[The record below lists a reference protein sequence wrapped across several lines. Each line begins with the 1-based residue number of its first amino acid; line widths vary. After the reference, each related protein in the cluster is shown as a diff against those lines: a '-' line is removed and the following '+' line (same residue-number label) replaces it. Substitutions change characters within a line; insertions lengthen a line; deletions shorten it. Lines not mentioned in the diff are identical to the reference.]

1 MSPMITLKR
10 NDPIT
15 FDDKLPLIPLREVVV
30 FPYMEYPLIIARDA
44 SIKALE
50 HGVNNDRLLFLT
62 AQRNPDI
69 ETPEKGDVHRTGI
82 VARILQVVKLPNNL
96 IRVLVEGIVRARV
109 VRFLSSD
116 PYMRV
121 KIALVE
127 ETDDNQA
134 EVQARLRTVVDQFS
148 EYIKLNQQAPDEIL
162 LSLQNMDDAQR
173 LADTMSAFIQQSPQV
188 KQRLIEA
195 PSIIEQLDE
204 LAAIL
209 ATELEILEI
218 KNHLDGEVRD
228 RITKS
233 QREFFLQEQMRVI
246 KQELGELED
255 LPENLGGLAQ
265 QVADAKMPKEAHEK
279 AMTELE
285 KLQQMHPTSPEATVI
300 RNYLEWLVEVPWRK
314 RTRDRQDI
322 GRVASVLDADHYGL
336 EKPKEH
342 ILEYLSVIQLTR
354 HLKGPILCLV
364 GPPGVGKT
372 SLGRSIAHAMGRKF
386 VRMSLGGVHDEAEI
400 RGHRRT
406 YIGSMPGRIIQAMRR
421 AGTVNPV
428 ILLDEVDK
436 LGRDVRGDPAS
447 ALLEVL
453 DPEQNNTFNDHY
465 LEVDYDLSRV
475 LFLTTANT
483 TDTIPPALNDRMEI
497 LELPGYLETQK
508 LAIAQGFLV
517 PKQIEAHGLK
527 KERVTFRKDA
537 LLGII
542 REYTREA
549 GVRGLERHIAAIC
562 RKLARKVVEGSARK
576 RMQVTRKQ
584 LSNYLGVPRYLDSE
598 VMKQD
603 SVGLATGLAW
613 TQSGGDIL
621 TIEVS
626 VLNRRGSGRLTL
638 TGQLGEVMQESAHA
652 ALTYARSRAASLG
665 LEPDFYK
672 NVEIHVHMPE
682 GAIPKDG
689 PSAGITIA
697 TALCSALTGVP
708 VRCDIAMTGEIT
720 LRGNVLPI
728 GGLNE
733 KLIAALRAGI
743 REVLIPLRNRKDL
756 VDVPPEVKGEI
767 EICPVSTMDEV
778 LKRTMGIHVVE
789 SPVPAL
795 IPSPSVAQPAIKPV

>member
-1 MSPMITLKR
+1 MITLNR
-10 NDPIT
+10 NEPIT

-62 AQRNPDI
+62 AQRNADI
-69 ETPEKGDVHRTGI
+69 EQPAKEDVHRTGI
-82 VARILQVVKLPNNL
+82 VARILQVVKLPNGL
-96 IRVLVEGIVRARV
+96 IRVLVEGIVRARI
-109 VRFLSSD
+109 VRFLSTD

-121 KIALVE
+121 KITLVE
-127 ETDDNQA
+127 ETGDTEA
-134 EVQARLRTVVDQFS
+134 EVQARLRTVVDQFT

-173 LADTMSAFIQQSPQV
+173 LVDTMSAFIQQSPQV

-204 LAAIL
+204 LAALL

-218 KNHLDGEVRD
+218 KNQLDGEVRD

-255 LPENLGGLAQ
+255 LPENPDGLAQ
-265 QVADAKMPKEAHEK
+265 QIADAKMPKEAHEK
-279 AMTELE
+279 AMNELE

-314 RTRDRQDI
+314 RTRDSRDI

-372 SLGRSIAHAMGRKF
+372 SLGRSVARAMGRKF

-421 AGTVNPV
+421 AKSVNPV

-453 DPEQNNTFNDHY
+453 DPEQNNAFNDHY

-475 LFLTTANT
+475 LFITTANT
-483 TDTIPPALNDRMEI
+483 TETIPPALNDRMEI

-508 LAIAQGFLV
+508 LAIAKEFLV
-517 PKQIEAHGLK
+517 PKQIKAHGLK

-537 LLGII
+537 LLTVI

-549 GVRGLERHIAAIC
+549 GVRGLERHIAAVC
-562 RKLARKVVEGSARK
+562 RKLARKVVEGKSGK
-576 RMQVTRKQ
+576 RMQVTRNQ
-584 LSNYLGVPRYLDSE
+584 LSGYLGVPRYLDSE
-598 VMKQD
+598 VVKQD
-603 SVGLATGLAW
+603 SVGIATGLAW

-626 VLNRRGSGRLTL
+626 VLNRRGAGRLTL

-743 REVLIPLRNRKDL
+743 KEVAIPLRNRKDL
-756 VDVPPEVKGEI
+756 VDVPPEVKDGI
-767 EICPVSTMDEV
+767 EIIPVSTMDEV
-778 LKRTMGIHVVE
+778 LKRTMGMTVVE
-789 SPVPAL
+789 SRVPAL
-795 IPSPSVAQPAIKPV
+795 LPAQSVTQPSIKPV

>member
-1 MSPMITLKR
+1 MITLKR
-10 NDPIT
+10 TDPIT

-50 HGVNNDRLLFLT
+50 QGVNNDRLLFLT

-69 ETPEKGDVHRTGI
+69 ENPAKEDVHRTGI
-82 VARILQVVKLPNNL
+82 VARILQVVKLPNGL
-96 IRVLVEGIVRARV
+96 IRVLVEGIVRARI
-109 VRFLSSD
+109 VRFLSAD

-127 ETDDNQA
+127 ETEDSQA

-173 LADTMSAFIQQSPQV
+173 LVDTMSAFIQQSPQV

-195 PSIIEQLDE
+195 PSIVEQLDE

-218 KNHLDGEVRD
+218 KNQLDGEVRD
-228 RITKS
+228 RIHKS

-246 KQELGELED
+246 KQELGELEE

-265 QVADAKMPKEAHEK
+265 QIADAKMPKEAHEK
-279 AMTELE
+279 AMNELE

-300 RNYLEWLVEVPWRK
+300 RNYLEWVVEVPWRK
-314 RTRDRQDI
+314 RTRDNRDI
-322 GRVASVLDADHYGL
+322 AKVESVLDADHYGL

-372 SLGRSIAHAMGRKF
+372 SLGRSIARAMGRKF

-453 DPEQNNTFNDHY
+453 DPEQNNAFNDHY

-508 LAIAQGFLV
+508 LAIARGFLV

-527 KERVTFRKDA
+527 KERVTFRKDT
-537 LLGII
+537 LLAVI

-549 GVRGLERHIAAIC
+549 GVRGLERHIAAVC
-562 RKLARKVVEGSARK
+562 RKLARKVVEGKSGK
-576 RMQVTRKQ
+576 GMQVTRRQ
-584 LSNYLGVPRYLDSE
+584 LSDYLGVPRYLDSE
-598 VMKQD
+598 VVKQD

-626 VLNRRGSGRLTL
+626 VLNRRGNGRLTL
-638 TGQLGEVMQESAHA
+638 TGQLGDVMRESAHA

-665 LEPDFYK
+665 LDPDFYK

-733 KLIAALRAGI
+733 KLIAARRAGI
-743 REVLIPLRNRKDL
+743 REVAIPIRNRKDL
-756 VDVPPEVKGEI
+756 VDVPPEVKEGLDLR
-767 EICPVSTMDEV
+767 PVATMDEV
-778 LKRTMGIHVVE
+778 LKRAMGITVVE
-789 SPVPAL
+789 SHVPAL
-795 IPSPSVAQPAIKPV
+795 LPNQAVAQPAIKPL

>member
-1 MSPMITLKR
+1 MITLNR
-10 NDPIT
+10 NEPIT

-69 ETPEKGDVHRTGI
+69 EQPAKGDVHRTGI
-82 VARILQVVKLPNNL
+82 VARILQVVKLPNGL
-96 IRVLVEGIVRARV
+96 IRVLVEGIVRARI
-109 VRFLSSD
+109 VRFLSTE

-121 KIALVE
+121 KITLVE
-127 ETDDNQA
+127 EAEDTEA
-134 EVQARLRTVVDQFS
+134 EVQARLRTVVDQFT

-173 LADTMSAFIQQSPQV
+173 LVDTMSAFIQQSPQV

-204 LAAIL
+204 LAALL

-218 KNHLDGEVRD
+218 KNQLDGEVRD

-255 LPENLGGLAQ
+255 MPENPDGLAQ
-265 QVADAKMPKEAHEK
+265 QIADAKMPKEAHEK
-279 AMTELE
+279 AMNELE

-314 RTRDRQDI
+314 RTRDSRDI

-372 SLGRSIAHAMGRKF
+372 SLGRSVARAMGRKF

-421 AGTVNPV
+421 AKTVNPV

-453 DPEQNNTFNDHY
+453 DPEQNNAFNDHY

-475 LFLTTANT
+475 LFITTANT
-483 TDTIPPALNDRMEI
+483 TETIPPALNDRMEI

-508 LAIAQGFLV
+508 LAIAKEFLV
-517 PKQIEAHGLK
+517 PKQITAHGLK

-537 LLGII
+537 LLSVI

-549 GVRGLERHIAAIC
+549 GVRGLERHIAAVC
-562 RKLARKVVEGSARK
+562 RKLARKVVEGKSGK
-576 RMQVTRKQ
+576 RMQVTRNQ
-584 LSNYLGVPRYLDSE
+584 LSGYLGVPRYLDSE
-598 VMKQD
+598 VVKQD
-603 SVGLATGLAW
+603 SVGIATGLAW

-626 VLNRRGSGRLTL
+626 VLNRRGAGRLTL

-743 REVLIPLRNRKDL
+743 KEVAIPHRNRKDL
-756 VDVPPEVKGEI
+756 VDVPPEVKDGI
-767 EICPVSTMDEV
+767 EIIPVSTMDEV
-778 LKRTMGIHVVE
+778 LKRTMGMTVVE
-789 SPVPAL
+789 SRVPAL
-795 IPSPSVAQPAIKPV
+795 LPAQSVTQPSIKPV

>member
-1 MSPMITLKR
+1 MMITLQR
-10 NDPIT
+10 SDPIT

-69 ETPEKGDVHRTGI
+69 ENPAKEDVHRTGI
-82 VARILQVVKLPNNL
+82 VARILQVVKLPNGL
-96 IRVLVEGIVRARV
+96 IRVLVEGIVRARIS
-109 VRFLSSD
+109 RFLSVD

-121 KIALVE
+121 KITLVE
-127 ETDDNQA
+127 ETDIKKA
-134 EVQARLRTVVDQFS
+134 EVQARLRTVVDQFT

-162 LSLQNMDDAQR
+162 LSLQNMDDDRR
-173 LADTMSAFIQQSPQV
+173 LVDTISAFIQQTPQV

-204 LAAIL
+204 LATIL

-218 KNHLDGEVRD
+218 KNQLDGEVRE
-228 RITKS
+228 RIHKS

-255 LPENLGGLAQ
+255 MPEGLGGLAQ

-279 AMTELE
+279 AMNELD

-300 RNYLEWLVEVPWRK
+300 RNYLEWLTEVPWRK
-314 RTRDRQDI
+314 RTRDNRNIVQ
-322 GRVASVLDADHYGL
+322 VESVLDADHYGL

-372 SLGRSIAHAMGRKF
+372 SLGRSIGRAMGRKF

-428 ILLDEVDK
+428 ILLEEVDK

-453 DPEQNNTFNDHY
+453 DPEQNNAFNDHY

-483 TDTIPPALNDRMEI
+483 TDTIPPALNDRMEV

-508 LAIAQGFLV
+508 LAIARGFLV
-517 PKQIEAHGLK
+517 PKQVETHGLK
-527 KERVTFRKDA
+527 KERITFRKDA
-537 LLGII
+537 LLAIV

-549 GVRGLERHIAAIC
+549 GVRGLERHIAAVC
-562 RKLARKVVEGSARK
+562 RKLARRVVEGRSTGK
-576 RMQVTRKQ
+576 RMQVTHNQ
-584 LSNYLGVPRYLDSE
+584 LSNYLGVPRF
-598 VMKQD
+598 QD
-603 SVGLATGLAW
+603 SDVVKQNSVGVATGLAW

-626 VLNRRGSGRLTL
+626 ILNRHGAGRLTL
-638 TGQLGEVMQESAHA
+638 TGQLGDVMRESAHA
-652 ALTYARSRAASLG
+652 ALTYARSRSASLG
-665 LEPDFYK
+665 LKPDFYK

-743 REVLIPLRNRKDL
+743 REVAIPDRNRKDL
-756 VDVPPEVKGEI
+756 VDVPPEVKNEI
-767 EICPVSTMDEV
+767 DIRPVSTMDEV
-778 LKRTMGIHVVE
+778 LKRAMGITVVE
-789 SPVPAL
+789 SHVPAL
-795 IPSPSVAQPAIKPV
+795 LPNQAVVQPSIKPL

>member
-1 MSPMITLKR
+1 M
-10 NDPIT
+10 
-15 FDDKLPLIPLREVVV
+15 
-30 FPYMEYPLIIARDA
+30 
-44 SIKALE
+44 
-50 HGVNNDRLLFLT
+50 
-62 AQRNPDI
+62 
-69 ETPEKGDVHRTGI
+69 HRTGI
-82 VARILQVVKLPNNL
+82 VARILQVVKLPNGL
-96 IRVLVEGIVRARV
+96 IRVLVEGVVRARV
-109 VRFLSSD
+109 VRFLSAD

-127 ETDDNQA
+127 EADDNKA

-173 LADTMSAFIQQSPQV
+173 LVDTMSAFVQQSPQV

-218 KNHLDGEVRD
+218 KNQLDGEVRE
-228 RITKS
+228 RIHKS

-255 LPENLGGLAQ
+255 SPENLGGLAQ
-265 QVADAKMPKEAHEK
+265 QIADAKMPKEAHEK
-279 AMTELE
+279 AMNELE

-300 RNYLEWLVEVPWRK
+300 RNYLEWIVEVPWRK
-314 RTRDRQDI
+314 RTRDNRDI
-322 GRVASVLDADHYGL
+322 VKVESVLNTDHYGL

-372 SLGRSIAHAMGRKF
+372 SLGRSIARAMGRKF

-453 DPEQNNTFNDHY
+453 DPEQNSAFSDHY

-497 LELPGYLETQK
+497 LDLPGYLETQK
-508 LAIAQGFLV
+508 LAIAGGFLV

-527 KERVTFRKDA
+527 QEGIVFRKDA
-537 LLGII
+537 LLDII
-542 REYTREA
+542 RKYTREA
-549 GVRGLERHIAAIC
+549 GVRGLERHIAAVC
-562 RKLARKVVEGSARK
+562 RKLARKVVEGRSRK
-576 RMQVTRKQ
+576 RTQVTRNR
-584 LSNYLGVPRYLDSE
+584 LSEYLGVPRYLDTE
-598 VMKQD
+598 IMKQD

-613 TQSGGDIL
+613 TQAGGDIL
-621 TIEVS
+621 TIEIS
-626 VLNRRGSGRLTL
+626 ILNRQGSGRLTL
-638 TGQLGEVMQESAHA
+638 TGQLGEVMRESAHA
-652 ALTYARSRAASLG
+652 ALAYARSRAASLG
-665 LEPDFYK
+665 VDPDFYK
-672 NVEIHVHMPE
+672 NVEIHVHLPE

-743 REVLIPLRNRKDL
+743 KEVAIPLRNRKDL
-756 VDVPPEVKGEI
+756 VDVPAEVKDAI
-767 EICPVSTMDEV
+767 KIIPVSTMDEV
-778 LKRTMGIHVVE
+778 LKRTMGISATVSH
-789 SPVPAL
+789 VPAL
-795 IPSPSVAQPAIKPV
+795 LPQQTVPQPVIKPL

>member
-1 MSPMITLKR
+1 MITLNR
-10 NDPIT
+10 NEPIT

-69 ETPEKGDVHRTGI
+69 EQPAKEDVHRTGI
-82 VARILQVVKLPNNL
+82 VARILQVVKLPNGL
-96 IRVLVEGIVRARV
+96 IRVLVEGIVRARI
-109 VRFLSSD
+109 VRFLSTD
-116 PYMRV
+116 PCMRV
-121 KIALVE
+121 KITLVE
-127 ETDDNQA
+127 EAGDTEA
-134 EVQARLRTVVDQFS
+134 EVQARLRTVVDQFT

-173 LADTMSAFIQQSPQV
+173 LVDTMSAFIQQSPQV

-204 LAAIL
+204 LAALL

-218 KNHLDGEVRD
+218 KNQLDGEVRD

-246 KQELGELED
+246 KQELGELD
-255 LPENLGGLAQ
+255 DSPENLGGLAQ
-265 QVADAKMPKEAHEK
+265 QIADAKLPKEAHEK
-279 AMTELE
+279 AMNELD

-300 RNYLEWLVEVPWRK
+300 RNYLEWIVEVPWRK
-314 RTRDRQDI
+314 RTRDSRDI

-372 SLGRSIAHAMGRKF
+372 SLGRSVARAMGRKF

-421 AGTVNPV
+421 AKSVNPV

-453 DPEQNNTFNDHY
+453 DPEQNSAFNDHY

-475 LFLTTANT
+475 LFITTANT
-483 TDTIPPALNDRMEI
+483 TETIPPALNDRMEI

-508 LAIAQGFLV
+508 LAIAKEFLV

-537 LLGII
+537 LLAII

-549 GVRGLERHIAAIC
+549 GVRGLERHIAAVC
-562 RKLARKVVEGSARK
+562 RKLARKVVEGRSGK
-576 RMQVTRKQ
+576 RMQVTRNQ
-584 LSNYLGVPRYLDSE
+584 LSGYLGVPRYLDSE
-598 VMKQD
+598 VVKQD
-603 SVGLATGLAW
+603 SVGIATGLAW

-626 VLNRRGSGRLTL
+626 VLNRRGAGRLTL

-743 REVLIPLRNRKDL
+743 KEVAIPLRNRKDL
-756 VDVPPEVKGEI
+756 VDVPPEVKDGI
-767 EICPVSTMDEV
+767 EIIPVSTMDDV
-778 LKRTMGIHVVE
+778 LKRTMGMTVAE
-789 SPVPAL
+789 SRVPAL
-795 IPSPSVAQPAIKPV
+795 LPAQSVAQPSIKPV

>member
-1 MSPMITLKR
+1 
-10 NDPIT
+10 
-15 FDDKLPLIPLREVVV
+15 
-30 FPYMEYPLIIARDA
+30 
-44 SIKALE
+44 
-50 HGVNNDRLLFLT
+50 
-62 AQRNPDI
+62 
-69 ETPEKGDVHRTGI
+69 
-82 VARILQVVKLPNNL
+82 
-96 IRVLVEGIVRARV
+96 
-109 VRFLSSD
+109 
-116 PYMRV
+116 
-121 KIALVE
+121 
-127 ETDDNQA
+127 
-134 EVQARLRTVVDQFS
+134 
-148 EYIKLNQQAPDEIL
+148 
-162 LSLQNMDDAQR
+162 
-173 LADTMSAFIQQSPQV
+173 MSAFIQQTPQV

-195 PSIIEQLDE
+195 PSITEQLDE
-204 LAAIL
+204 LASIL

-218 KNHLDGEVRD
+218 KNQLDGEVRD
-228 RITKS
+228 RIHKS

-255 LPENLGGLAQ
+255 APENLGGLAQ

-279 AMTELE
+279 AMNELD

-300 RNYLEWLVEVPWRK
+300 RNYLEWLVEVPWRR
-314 RTRDRQDI
+314 RTRDNKDI
-322 GRVASVLDADHYGL
+322 VKVETALDADHYGL
-336 EKPKEH
+336 KKPKEH

-372 SLGRSIAHAMGRKF
+372 SLGRSIARAMGRKF

-453 DPEQNNTFNDHY
+453 DPEQNNAFNDHY
-465 LEVDYDLSRV
+465 LEVDYNLSRV
-475 LFLTTANT
+475 LFITTANT

-508 LAIAQGFLV
+508 LAIARGFLV
-517 PKQIEAHGLK
+517 PKQVKEHGLN
-527 KERVTFRKDA
+527 KERVSFRKDA
-537 LLGII
+537 LLAVI
-542 REYTREA
+542 RKYTREA
-549 GVRGLERHIAAIC
+549 GVRGLERQIAAVC
-562 RKLARKVVEGSARK
+562 RKLARKVVEGTSSK
-576 RMQVTRKQ
+576 RMQVTCNQ
-584 LSNYLGVPRYLDSE
+584 LSAYLGVPSYQDSE
-598 VMKQD
+598 VVKQD

-613 TQSGGDIL
+613 TQAGGDIL

-626 VLNRRGSGRLTL
+626 ILKRQGAGRLTL
-638 TGQLGEVMQESAHA
+638 TGQLGDVMQESAHA
-652 ALTYARSRAASLG
+652 ALTYARSRSASLG

-697 TALCSALTGVP
+697 AALCSALTGVP
-708 VRCDIAMTGEIT
+708 VRCSIAMTGEIT

-733 KLIAALRAGI
+733 KLIAALRSGI
-743 REVLIPLRNRKDL
+743 KEVMIPHRNRKDL
-756 VDVPPEVKGEI
+756 VDVPPEVKDAI
-767 EICPVSTMDEV
+767 DIRSVSTMDEV
-778 LKRTMGIHVVE
+778 LKRAMGVTVVE
-789 SPVPAL
+789 SHVPGLISNQPVGQ
-795 IPSPSVAQPAIKPV
+795 PSIKPL

>member
-1 MSPMITLKR
+1 MMITLQR
-10 NDPIT
+10 SDPIT

-69 ETPEKGDVHRTGI
+69 ENPVKEDVHRTGI
-82 VARILQVVKLPNNL
+82 VARILQVVKLPNGL
-96 IRVLVEGIVRARV
+96 IRVLVEGIVRARIA
-109 VRFLSSD
+109 RFLSVD

-127 ETDDNQA
+127 ETDINKA
-134 EVQARLRTVVDQFS
+134 EVQARLRTVVDQFT

-173 LADTMSAFIQQSPQV
+173 LVDTMSAFIQQTPQV

-204 LAAIL
+204 LASIL

-218 KNHLDGEVRD
+218 KNQLDGEVRE
-228 RITKS
+228 RINKS
-233 QREFFLQEQMRVI
+233 QREFVLQEQMRVI

-255 LPENLGGLAQ
+255 VPESLGGLAQ

-279 AMTELE
+279 AMNELD

-300 RNYLEWLVEVPWRK
+300 RNYLEWLTEVPWRK
-314 RTRDRQDI
+314 RTRDNRNIVQ
-322 GRVASVLDADHYGL
+322 VESVLDADHYGL

-372 SLGRSIAHAMGRKF
+372 SLGRSIARAMGRKF

-453 DPEQNNTFNDHY
+453 DPEQNNAFNDHY

-483 TDTIPPALNDRMEI
+483 TDTIPPALNDRMEV

-508 LAIAQGFLV
+508 LAIARGFLV
-517 PKQIEAHGLK
+517 PKQVETHGLK
-527 KERVTFRKDA
+527 KERITFRKDA
-537 LLGII
+537 LLAIV

-549 GVRGLERHIAAIC
+549 GVRGLERHIAAVC
-562 RKLARKVVEGSARK
+562 RKLARRVVEGRSTGK
-576 RMQVTRKQ
+576 RMQVTHNQ
-584 LSNYLGVPRYLDSE
+584 LSNYLGVPRF
-598 VMKQD
+598 QD
-603 SVGLATGLAW
+603 SDVVKQNSVGVATGLAW

-626 VLNRRGSGRLTL
+626 ILNRHGAGRLTL
-638 TGQLGEVMQESAHA
+638 TGQLGDVMRESAHA
-652 ALTYARSRAASLG
+652 ALTYARSRSASLG

-708 VRCDIAMTGEIT
+708 VRCDFAMTGEIT

-743 REVLIPLRNRKDL
+743 REVAIPDRNRKDL
-756 VDVPPEVKGEI
+756 VDVPPEVKNEI
-767 EICPVSTMDEV
+767 DIRPVSTMDEV
-778 LKRTMGIHVVE
+778 LKRAMGITVME
-789 SPVPAL
+789 SHVPAL
-795 IPSPSVAQPAIKPV
+795 LPNQAVVQPSIKPL

>member
-1 MSPMITLKR
+1 MITLKR

-69 ETPEKGDVHRTGI
+69 ETPVKEEVHRTGI
-82 VARILQVVKLPNNL
+82 VARILQVVKLPNGL

-109 VRFLSSD
+109 VRFLSTD

-127 ETDDNQA
+127 ESEDNQA

-173 LADTMSAFIQQSPQV
+173 LVDTMSAFIQQSPQV

-218 KNHLDGEVRD
+218 KNQLDGEVRE
-228 RITKS
+228 RIHKS

-265 QVADAKMPKEAHEK
+265 QIADAKMPKEAHEK
-279 AMTELE
+279 AMNELD

-314 RTRDRQDI
+314 RTRDNRDI
-322 GRVASVLDADHYGL
+322 VAVESVLDADHYGL
-336 EKPKEH
+336 KKPKEH

-372 SLGRSIAHAMGRKF
+372 SLGRSIARAMGRKF

-453 DPEQNNTFNDHY
+453 DPEQNNAFNDHY

-508 LAIAQGFLV
+508 LAIARGFLV
-517 PKQIEAHGLK
+517 PKQVEAHGLQ
-527 KERVTFRKDA
+527 KERVTFRKDTLMA
-537 LLGII
+537 II

-549 GVRGLERHIAAIC
+549 GVRGLERHIAAVC
-562 RKLARKVVEGSARK
+562 RKLARKVVEGRSGK
-576 RMQVTRKQ
+576 GMQVTRRQ
-584 LSNYLGVPRYLDSE
+584 LSDYLGVPRYLDSE
-598 VMKQD
+598 VVKQD

-626 VLNRRGSGRLTL
+626 VLNRRGAGRLTL
-638 TGQLGEVMQESAHA
+638 TGQLGDVMRESAHA

-733 KLIAALRAGI
+733 KLIAARRAGI
-743 REVLIPLRNRKDL
+743 REVAIPQRNRKDL
-756 VDVPPEVKGEI
+756 VDVPPEVKEGLDLR
-767 EICPVSTMDEV
+767 PVATMDEV
-778 LKRTMGIHVVE
+778 LKRAMGITVVE
-789 SPVPAL
+789 SHVPAL
-795 IPSPSVAQPAIKPV
+795 LPNQAVAQPGIKPL

>member
-1 MSPMITLKR
+1 MITLKR
-10 NDPIT
+10 TDPIT

-50 HGVNNDRLLFLT
+50 QGVNNDRLLFLT
-62 AQRNPDI
+62 AQRNPDV
-69 ETPEKGDVHRTGI
+69 ENPAKEDVHRTGI
-82 VARILQVVKLPNNL
+82 VARILQVVKLPNGL
-96 IRVLVEGIVRARV
+96 IRVLVEGIVRARI
-109 VRFLSSD
+109 VRFLSAD

-127 ETDDNQA
+127 ETEDNQA

-173 LADTMSAFIQQSPQV
+173 LVDTMSAFIQQSPQV

-195 PSIIEQLDE
+195 PSVIEQLDE

-218 KNHLDGEVRD
+218 KNQLDGEVRD
-228 RITKS
+228 RIHKS

-255 LPENLGGLAQ
+255 APENLGGLAQ
-265 QVADAKMPKEAHEK
+265 QIADAKMPKEAHER
-279 AMTELE
+279 AMNELD

-300 RNYLEWLVEVPWRK
+300 RNYLEWLVDVPWRK
-314 RTRDRQDI
+314 RTRDNRDI
-322 GRVASVLDADHYGL
+322 AKVESVLDADHYGL

-372 SLGRSIAHAMGRKF
+372 SLGRSIARAMGRKF

-453 DPEQNNTFNDHY
+453 DPEQNNAFNDHY

-508 LAIAQGFLV
+508 LAIARGFLV
-517 PKQIEAHGLK
+517 PKQVEAHGLK
-527 KERVTFRKDA
+527 KERVTFRKDT
-537 LLGII
+537 LLAII

-549 GVRGLERHIAAIC
+549 GVRGLERHIAAVC
-562 RKLARKVVEGSARK
+562 RKLARKVVEGRSGK
-576 RMQVTRKQ
+576 GMQVTRRQ
-584 LSNYLGVPRYLDSE
+584 LSDYLGVPRYLDSE
-598 VMKQD
+598 VVKQD

-626 VLNRRGSGRLTL
+626 VLNRRGAGRLTL
-638 TGQLGEVMQESAHA
+638 TGQLGDVMRESAHA

-733 KLIAALRAGI
+733 KLIAARRAGI
-743 REVLIPLRNRKDL
+743 REVAIPQRNRKDL
-756 VDVPPEVKGEI
+756 VDVPPEVKEGLDLR
-767 EICPVSTMDEV
+767 PVATMDEV
-778 LKRTMGIHVVE
+778 LKRAMGITVVE
-789 SPVPAL
+789 SHVPAL
-795 IPSPSVAQPAIKPV
+795 LPNQAVAQPAIKPL

>member
-1 MSPMITLKR
+1 MITLKR
-10 NDPIT
+10 NEPIT

-69 ETPEKGDVHRTGI
+69 ENPVKEDVHRTGI
-82 VARILQVVKLPNNL
+82 VARILQVVKLPNGL
-96 IRVLVEGIVRARV
+96 IRVLVEGVVRARV
-109 VRFLSSD
+109 VRFLSAD

-127 ETDDNQA
+127 EADDNKA

-173 LADTMSAFIQQSPQV
+173 LVDTMSAFVQQSPQV

-218 KNHLDGEVRD
+218 KNQLDGEVRE
-228 RITKS
+228 RIHKS

-255 LPENLGGLAQ
+255 SPENLGGLAQ
-265 QVADAKMPKEAHEK
+265 QIADAKMPKEAHEK
-279 AMTELE
+279 AMNELE

-300 RNYLEWLVEVPWRK
+300 RNYLEWIVEVPWRK
-314 RTRDRQDI
+314 RTRDNRDI
-322 GRVASVLDADHYGL
+322 VKVESVLNTDHYGL

-372 SLGRSIAHAMGRKF
+372 SLGRSIARAMGRKF

-453 DPEQNNTFNDHY
+453 DPEQNSAFSDHY

-497 LELPGYLETQK
+497 LDLPGYLETQK
-508 LAIAQGFLV
+508 LAIAGGFLV

-527 KERVTFRKDA
+527 QEGIVFRKDA
-537 LLGII
+537 LLDII
-542 REYTREA
+542 RKYTREA
-549 GVRGLERHIAAIC
+549 GVRGLERHIAAVC
-562 RKLARKVVEGSARK
+562 RKLARKVVEGRSRK
-576 RMQVTRKQ
+576 RTQVTRNR
-584 LSNYLGVPRYLDSE
+584 LSEYLGVPRYLDTE
-598 VMKQD
+598 IMKQD

-613 TQSGGDIL
+613 TQAGGDIL
-621 TIEVS
+621 TIEIS
-626 VLNRRGSGRLTL
+626 ILNRQGSGRLTL
-638 TGQLGEVMQESAHA
+638 TGQLGEVMRESAHA
-652 ALTYARSRAASLG
+652 ALAYARSRAASLG
-665 LEPDFYK
+665 VDPDFYK
-672 NVEIHVHMPE
+672 NVEIHVHLPE

-743 REVLIPLRNRKDL
+743 KEVAIPLRNRKDL
-756 VDVPPEVKGEI
+756 VDVPAEVKDAI
-767 EICPVSTMDEV
+767 KIIPVSTMDEV
-778 LKRTMGIHVVE
+778 LKRTMGISATVSH
-789 SPVPAL
+789 VPAL
-795 IPSPSVAQPAIKPV
+795 LPQQTVPQPVIKPL